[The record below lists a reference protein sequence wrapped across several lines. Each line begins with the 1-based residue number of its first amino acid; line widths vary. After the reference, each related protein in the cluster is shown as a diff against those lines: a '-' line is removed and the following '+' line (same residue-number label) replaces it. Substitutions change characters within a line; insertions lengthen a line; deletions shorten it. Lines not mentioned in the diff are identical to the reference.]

1 MSREKQLIKPL
12 RHKGTKGNNQMEKE
26 IIKFTEVSIG
36 YGKRTIAQ
44 NISISIYQND
54 FIGLVGPN
62 GAGKTTFLKTLLGS
76 IKPLSGSIIKD
87 ELRFGYVPQRDV
99 VQPLL
104 PYTVFDVVMM
114 GRYSLLPTFSSP
126 KKIDSE
132 IVLSSLEKVGIADL
146 KNLHY
151 NSLSG
156 GQRQR
161 TLIARALAVEPDIL
175 ILDEPTNG
183 MDTPSHYGLLELIS
197 EFHEIQNLTILLV
210 SHLLTDVANYVKK
223 IILIEKNFFQFG
235 RIEEI
240 LSEENLMKAYSS
252 SFSVTKLN
260 DEFII
265 TLKHRN

>member
-1 MSREKQLIKPL
+1 
-12 RHKGTKGNNQMEKE
+12 MEKE
-26 IIKFTEVSIG
+26 IIKFSEVSIG
-36 YGKRTIAQ
+36 YGKNPIVP
-44 NISISIYQND
+44 NISLSINQND

-76 IKPLSGSIIKD
+76 IKPLSGSITKD
-87 ELRFGYVPQRDV
+87 DLRFGYVPQRDV

-114 GRYSLLPTFSSP
+114 GRYSLMPTFASP
-126 KKIDSE
+126 KKTDTE
-132 IVLSSLEKVGIADL
+132 KVLTSLESVGISDL
-146 KNLHY
+146 KKLQY

-161 TLIARALAVEPDIL
+161 TLIARALAVEPNVL

-197 EFHEIQNLTILLV
+197 ELHEKQNLTVILV

-235 RIEEI
+235 SIEDI
-240 LSEENLMKAYSS
+240 LSEENLLKAYSS
-252 SFSVTKLN
+252 HFSVKKLN

>member
-1 MSREKQLIKPL
+1 
-12 RHKGTKGNNQMEKE
+12 MEKE
-26 IIKFTEVSIG
+26 IIKFSEVSIG
-36 YGKRTIAQ
+36 HGKNPIVP
-44 NISISIYQND
+44 NISLSINQND

-76 IKPLSGSIIKD
+76 IKPLSGSITKD
-87 ELRFGYVPQRDV
+87 DLRFGYVPQRDV

-114 GRYSLLPTFSSP
+114 GRYSLMPTFASP
-126 KKIDSE
+126 KKTDTE
-132 IVLSSLEKVGIADL
+132 KVLTSLESVGISDL
-146 KNLHY
+146 KKLQY

-161 TLIARALAVEPDIL
+161 TLIARALAVEPNVL

-197 EFHEIQNLTILLV
+197 ELHEKQNLTVILV

-235 RIEEI
+235 SIENI
-240 LSEENLMKAYSS
+240 LSEENLLKAYSS
-252 SFSVTKLN
+252 HFSVKKLN